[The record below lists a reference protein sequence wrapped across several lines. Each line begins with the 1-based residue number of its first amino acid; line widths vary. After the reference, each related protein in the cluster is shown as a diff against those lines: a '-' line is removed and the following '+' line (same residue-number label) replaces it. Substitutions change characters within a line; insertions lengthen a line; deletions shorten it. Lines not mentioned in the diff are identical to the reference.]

1 MEKKHL
7 EAVENLEDHYKR
19 KISIEEGN
27 FLKLEQEKLEMKK
40 YYEGKIAE
48 LRQQNQSSMDKLL
61 KEFKTNLEN
70 VKEEYEDSKKTAVTL
85 QDIYEQKLENQEGE
99 HETEVQDI
107 KLKHEDDIKEL
118 QEKLKAKE

>member
-1 MEKKHL
+1 M
-7 EAVENLEDHYKR
+7 
-19 KISIEEGN
+19 
-27 FLKLEQEKLEMKK
+27 
-40 YYEGKIAE
+40 
-48 LRQQNQSSMDKLL
+48 

>member
-1 MEKKHL
+1 
-7 EAVENLEDHYKR
+7 
-19 KISIEEGN
+19 
-27 FLKLEQEKLEMKK
+27 
-40 YYEGKIAE
+40 
-48 LRQQNQSSMDKLL
+48 MDKLL

-70 VKEEYEDSKKTAVTL
+70 VKDEYEDSKKTAATL

>member
-1 MEKKHL
+1 
-7 EAVENLEDHYKR
+7 
-19 KISIEEGN
+19 
-27 FLKLEQEKLEMKK
+27 
-40 YYEGKIAE
+40 
-48 LRQQNQSSMDKLL
+48 MDKLL